1 MTNRQDI
8 DEQVEATIRRLAA
21 HPVAEDVATRHV
33 ALAAREAAG
42 SARSVAAPVSTPLRP
57 RRRTVL
63 STLLSSLAVKV
74 LAGTVALASVGAGIA
89 IAADGAAPGDAL
101 YGIDRA
107 MERVGVLDGGPAER
121 LAEAE
126 GLVEADLPA
135 AVETAGEAAAAAG
148 AGDAAEALDQ
158 AAARVALGGED
169 EQVLETRE
177 YVAALLRLI
186 ASQLEGDGVDGEA
199 VAEAARMIRP
209 DVTLPEQVPQ
219 DEVPPV
225 SVPPGELPPVTPV
238 PTIPDSLP
246 GDVTGAPP
254 ADVPADLP

>member
-1 MTNRQDI
+1 MKNRQTI
-8 DEQVEATIRRLAA
+8 DEQVEATIRRLGA
-21 HPVAEDVATRHV
+21 HPVAEEVATRHV
-33 ALAAREAAG
+33 ALAAEQAAG
-42 SARSVAAPVSTPLRP
+42 SAPSIPTPVSTPLRP
-57 RRRTVL
+57 RRRIVL
-63 STLLSSLAVKV
+63 NTLLSSLLVKV
-74 LAGTVALASVGAGIA
+74 LAGTVALASVGTGLAVV
-89 IAADGAAPGDAL
+89 ADGTSPGDAL
-101 YGIDRA
+101 YGLDRA
-107 MERVGVLDGGPAER
+107 MERVGVLDGGAAER

-126 GLVEADLPA
+126 GLVGVDLPA
-135 AVETAGEAAAAAG
+135 AMETAGEAAEAAG
-148 AGDAAEALDQ
+148 AGDAVEALNQ

-186 ASQLEGDGVDGEA
+186 ASQLEGDGVDAEA

-238 PTIPDSLP
+238 PTIPDTAP
-246 GDVTGAPP
+246 GDVTGALPV
-254 ADVPADLP
+254 DVPAELL